1 MSCGPS
7 KALRDLAGQIDELD
21 NKVDDLIA
29 ESPLGKLADLQNQ
42 AKDAIGGVMNK
53 VEAAIPEALNKV
65 LGEMDKT
72 LHEDASDLLKFIM
85 LGAIA
90 KPQLENKLDSMKKKW
105 GSVDLGDIKDLDD
118 LADLIRNGAID
129 LDSICKMLP
138 NVEGQGVDL
147 VVKGRPIS
155 FPDISPEGLLKGHG
169 LPDIKKGNVWF
180 DVGRSSR
187 RQSEEFF
194 NLEIPEFDW

>member
-7 KALRDLAGQIDELD
+7 KALKDLADQIDELD

-53 VEAAIPEALNKV
+53 VESAIPEALNKV

-72 LHEDASDLLKFIM
+72 LHEDTSDLLKFIM

-105 GSVDLGDIKDLDD
+105 GSVDLGDIEDLDD

-129 LDSICKMLP
+129 LDSICKLLP
-138 NVEGQGVDL
+138 NVEGQGVDM
-147 VVKGRPIS
+147 VVKGRPIT
-155 FPDISPEGLLKGHG
+155 FPDISPQGILKGQG
-169 LPDIKKGNVWF
+169 LPEIKKGNVWF
-180 DVGRSSR
+180 DVKRSSR